1 MKDCI
6 CKTVADKKISTSFRI
21 DPDTLHK
28 LNLESEK
35 SEVSLNSMVNQI
47 LKQHVE
53 WHSKAADAGV
63 GTIFKPML
71 KHLMAQLDD
80 ENIKGLAK
88 KIAKQEGKD
97 FMMLLSHEYNI
108 HAALK
113 LIEVWL
119 KVIKY
124 PYSYDITGNE
134 HKFFI
139 HHDLGKKYSIYLSE
153 LYENVLNEFDVH
165 STFKIEQNSITFVV
179 NTKPDPPL
187 LVNDK

>member
-1 MKDCI
+1 M
-6 CKTVADKKISTSFRI
+6 TDKKISTSFRI
-21 DPDTLHK
+21 DPEILNK

-35 SEVSLNSMVNQI
+35 AEVSLNSLVNQI

-71 KHLMAQLDD
+71 RHLMSQLDD
-80 ENIKGLAK
+80 DNIKVLAK

-97 FMMLLSHEYNI
+97 FMMLLSHEYNV
-108 HAALK
+108 HTALK
-113 LIEVWL
+113 LIEIWL

-124 PYSYDITGNE
+124 PYSYEVSGDE

-139 HHDLGKKYSIYLSE
+139 HHDLGKKYSIYLSS
-153 LYENVLNEFDVH
+153 LYENVLNEFNVH
-165 STFKIEQNSITFVV
+165 STFKIDQNSISFVV
-179 NTKPDPPL
+179 DTKPNSPL
-187 LVNDK
+187 LVNDN

>member
-1 MKDCI
+1 M
-6 CKTVADKKISTSFRI
+6 TDKKISTSFRI
-21 DPDTLHK
+21 DPETLHK
-28 LNLESEK
+28 LNSESEK
-35 SEVSLNSMVNQI
+35 AEVSLNSLVNQI

-53 WHSKAADAGV
+53 WHSKAADAGI

-71 KHLMAQLDD
+71 RHLMTQLNED
-80 ENIKGLAK
+80 EIKNLAK

-124 PYSYDITGNE
+124 PYSYEVTGDE

-139 HHDLGKKYSIYLSE
+139 HHDLGKKYSIYLAS
-153 LYENVLNEFDVH
+153 LYESVLNEFDAH
-165 STFKIEQNSITFVV
+165 SSFKVEQNSISFTV
-179 NTKPDPPL
+179 NTEPNSPL
-187 LVNDK
+187 LVD

>member
-1 MKDCI
+1 M
-6 CKTVADKKISTSFRI
+6 ADKKISTSFRI
-21 DPDTLHK
+21 DPETLNK
-28 LNLESEK
+28 LNSESEK
-35 SEVSLNSMVNQI
+35 AEVSLNSLVNQI

-71 KHLMAQLDD
+71 KHLMSQLDED
-80 ENIKGLAK
+80 SIQNLAK

-108 HAALK
+108 NTALK
-113 LIEVWL
+113 LIEIWL

-124 PYSYDITGNE
+124 PYSYEVDGDK

-139 HHDLGKKYSIYLSE
+139 HHDLGKKYSTYLSS
-153 LYENVLNEFDVH
+153 LYENVLNEFNVR
-165 STFKIEQNSITFVV
+165 SKFKIDQNSISFTID
-179 NTKPDPPL
+179 TKPNSPL
-187 LVNDK
+187 LINDN

>member
-1 MKDCI
+1 M
-6 CKTVADKKISTSFRI
+6 ADKKVSTSFRI
-21 DPDTLHK
+21 DPETLSK
-28 LNLESEK
+28 LNSESEK
-35 SEVSLNSMVNQI
+35 AEVSLNSLVNQI

-53 WHSKAADAGV
+53 WHSKAADAGI

-71 KHLMAQLDD
+71 KHLMSQLNEGD
-80 ENIKGLAK
+80 IKNLAK

-113 LIEVWL
+113 LIEIWL

-124 PYSYDITGNE
+124 PYSYEVSGNE

-139 HHDLGKKYSIYLSE
+139 HHDLGKKYSIYLSS
-153 LYENVLNEFDVH
+153 LYESVLNEFNAP
-165 STFKIEQNSITFVV
+165 SSFKIEQNSISFIVDTEP
-179 NTKPDPPL
+179 NSPL
-187 LVNDK
+187 LVD